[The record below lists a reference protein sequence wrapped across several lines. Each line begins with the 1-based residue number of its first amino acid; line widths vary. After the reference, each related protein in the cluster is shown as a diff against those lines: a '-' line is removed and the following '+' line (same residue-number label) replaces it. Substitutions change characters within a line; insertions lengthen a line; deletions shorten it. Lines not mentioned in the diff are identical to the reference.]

1 METNN
6 FELFKQFMKEFP
18 PSENEFYFLQIL
30 IRGKDGHTE
39 PGVNGNNKNRL
50 IKMYTIRSIGDLNK
64 FENDI
69 IGICKLLNART
80 YVHPTKRNFTE
91 VAAKMLE
98 LFPNVFLSNPQ
109 GLKGLY
115 STACGQSYVSK
126 EKLYVIDLDGE
137 DADKE
142 SEIKDFISKECEPFN
157 REKYVFTFPT
167 VHGKHLIVRPFNV
180 QKFGQKYP
188 NIDVHKNNPTLLYYN
203 SID

>member
-6 FELFKQFMKEFP
+6 FNLFRKFIEEFP
-18 PSENEFYFLQIL
+18 LSENEFYFLQIL

-50 IKMYTIRSIGDLNK
+50 IKMYTIRSIDDLNK
-64 FENDI
+64 YENDI

-137 DADKE
+137 DANKE
-142 SEIKDFISKECEPFN
+142 SEIKDFISKECEPLD